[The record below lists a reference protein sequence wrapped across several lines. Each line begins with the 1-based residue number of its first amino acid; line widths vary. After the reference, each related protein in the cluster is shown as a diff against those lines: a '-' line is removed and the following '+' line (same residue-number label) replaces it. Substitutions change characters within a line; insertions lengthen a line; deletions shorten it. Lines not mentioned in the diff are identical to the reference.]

1 VTESTVTERLK
12 ARIRETGPISIAT
25 FMGEALFHPR
35 DGYYA
40 TKNPIG
46 AGEDFI
52 TAPVIS
58 QMFGE
63 LIGLWSAQVWMDM
76 GRPSPFHLVELGPG
90 TGTMMADGLRA
101 ARAVDGF
108 AAGASVTLIEASAA
122 LKAVQARTLGASGVT
137 LRWADGLEKVKPGA
151 AIIWGNEFLDC
162 LPVRQAVRK
171 DSVWHERLVGF
182 APDDENT
189 LAFVLGPPL
198 GQDDAL
204 VPDRLKDA
212 PDGSLI
218 ELRPGD
224 RQLVDALANR
234 FGQSPGVAL
243 FIDYGPAQ
251 SETGDTLQAIRS
263 HEKVDPLSDPGT
275 GDLTARV
282 DFESLAS
289 AARDA
294 GLTVSGPVTQGAFL
308 TGLGI
313 EARAAALLRANP
325 DRKADIAR
333 QLWRLT
339 DPEQMGDLFKV
350 IAISAPDMPHLPGFD
365 GPG

>member
-1 VTESTVTERLK
+1 MTESTVTERLK
-12 ARIRETGPISIAT
+12 ARIRETGPISIAA

-63 LIGLWSAQVWMDM
+63 LTGLWSAQVWLDM

-101 ARAVDGF
+101 ARAVQGF
-108 AAGASVTLIEASAA
+108 AEAATVTLIEASAA
-122 LKAVQARTLGASGVT
+122 LKAVQGRTLSASGLP
-137 LRWADGLEKVKPGA
+137 LRWADRLEAVKPGP

-162 LPVRQAVRK
+162 LPLRQAIRENG
-171 DSVWHERLVGF
+171 VWHERLVRF
-182 APDDENT
+182 SPDDENR

-204 VPDRLKDA
+204 VADRLKNA
-212 PDGSLI
+212 PDGSLV

-224 RQLVDALANR
+224 RQLIDALARR
-234 FGQSPGVAL
+234 FQTSPGVAL
-243 FIDYGPAQ
+243 FIDYGPAE
-251 SETGDTLQAIRS
+251 SEIGDTLQAIRG
-263 HEKVDPLSDPGT
+263 HEKVDPLEAPGT
-275 GDLTARV
+275 ADLTARV
-282 DFESLAS
+282 DFESLAQ
-289 AARDA
+289 AARQA
-294 GLTVSGPVTQGAFL
+294 GLAVSGPVTQSDFL
-308 TGLGI
+308 KRLGI
-313 EARAAALLRANP
+313 ESRAAALLRANP

-339 DPEQMGDLFKV
+339 DPDQMGALFKV

-365 GPG
+365 VSG